1 MTVLDALAQ
10 QEARVTYDNA
20 RRRHER
26 LALTEYRA
34 GHIVAAAQHAQET
47 RRLAKFA
54 PSETIVVSRLP
65 HGRSL

>member
-1 MTVLDALAQ
+1 MTALEALAQ

-34 GHIVAAAQHAQET
+34 GHIVAAAQHAQEA
-47 RRLAKFA
+47 RRLAKVA
-54 PSETIVVSRLP
+54 PAETLIVRRL
-65 HGRSL
+65 HGDGL